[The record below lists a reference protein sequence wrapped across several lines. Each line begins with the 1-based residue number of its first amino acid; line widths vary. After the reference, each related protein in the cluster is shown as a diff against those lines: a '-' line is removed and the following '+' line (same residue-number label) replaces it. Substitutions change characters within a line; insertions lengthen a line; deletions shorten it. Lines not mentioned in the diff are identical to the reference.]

1 VWVAPAPRRI
11 VFAVKKDV
19 TIGGRV
25 NQLVLAQGVQGPRP
39 VEVLK
44 ARRPQAVR
52 DEHPHMVG
60 FVVFADPIA
69 GGASLN
75 IVGLIAKEGEAVFIE
90 SVI

>member
-1 VWVAPAPRRI
+1 
-11 VFAVKKDV
+11 
-19 TIGGRV
+19 
-25 NQLVLAQGVQGPRP
+25 
-39 VEVLK
+39 
-44 ARRPQAVR
+44 
-52 DEHPHMVG
+52 MVG